1 LEYIKVEIVKMM
13 SEKAKCLNEKKGLKS
28 TQLSY
33 KELEKREAELDD
45 VKEDKD

>member
-1 LEYIKVEIVKMM
+1 M

-33 KELEKREAELDD
+33 KELEKEKQNYVDY